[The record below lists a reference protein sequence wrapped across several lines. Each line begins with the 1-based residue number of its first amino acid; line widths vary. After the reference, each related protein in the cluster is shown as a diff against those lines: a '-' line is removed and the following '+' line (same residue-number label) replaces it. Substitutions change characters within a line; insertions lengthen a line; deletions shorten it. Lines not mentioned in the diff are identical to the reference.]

1 MAERFGLIVAKNK
14 KPTQG
19 KKHRVAFKK
28 NREKRK
34 RNNDLTREVLQ
45 DRMLETGN
53 TDSIDASERLSGK
66 GDLTRY
72 RTVVGVESEDG
83 EELIREIDEENC
95 LKGRV
100 IAATGL
106 NSIVQTEEGTKY
118 ECTVRR
124 VVRTLAR
131 DARNVIVTGDRVRFL
146 PTKQILNSG
155 LEQGVVERVEPR
167 GGVISRVSQHQEHI
181 IVANVDQVVIVVSAN
196 DPPLKPHLIDRFLVS
211 AEKGEVQAIVC
222 INKIDLVDLAD
233 LQPVIG
239 MYARLGY
246 PVIASSGLT
255 GRGVESL
262 KRLLTG
268 KQSVF
273 AGQSGVG
280 KSSLLNALQP
290 GLNLKTAQVSDWTRK
305 GKHTTRRAILHDLNF
320 GGWVVDTPGIRQFA
334 LWDVPAEEVEA
345 YFIEFRPFIAG
356 CKFPDC
362 THDHENGCGLKQAV
376 EEEQIFQS
384 RYDSYLRILHEDPG

>member
-1 MAERFGLIVAKNK
+1 MAKNK
-14 KPTQG
+14 KQPKQ

-28 NREKRK
+28 NREKRS
-34 RNNDLTREVLQ
+34 RNNDLTREVHKQ
-45 DRMLETGN
+45 RILETGD
-53 TDSIDASERLSGK
+53 TDALTSGERLSGK
-66 GDLTRY
+66 GNLTRY
-72 RTVVGVESEDG
+72 RTVVGVENEAGD
-83 EELIREIDEENC
+83 EILREIDEENC

-100 IAATGL
+100 VAATGL
-106 NSIVQTEEGTKY
+106 NSIVQTNDGVKY

-146 PTKQILNSG
+146 PTEQILPSG
-155 LEQGVVERVEPR
+155 LKQGVIERVEPR
-167 GGVISRVSQHQEHI
+167 GGIISRVSQNREHI
-181 IVANVDQVVIVVSAN
+181 IVANVDQVVIVVSST

-222 INKIDLVDLAD
+222 INKTDLIDLAE
-233 LQPVIG
+233 LQPILG
-239 MYARLGY
+239 LYARLGY
-246 PVIASSGLT
+246 RVIATSGMA
-255 GRGVESL
+255 GSGIPAL
-262 KRLLTG
+262 KKMLAG

-280 KSSLLNALQP
+280 KSSLLNAMQP

-305 GKHTTRRAILHDLNF
+305 GRHTTRRAILHELEF

-334 LWDVPAEEVEA
+334 LWDVIPEEVEGF
-345 YFIEFRPFIAG
+345 FIEFRPFVVY

-362 THDHENGCGLKQAV
+362 THDHEAGCGVKSAV
-376 EEEQIFQS
+376 EEGYIFPS
-384 RYDSYLRILHEDPG
+384 RYQSYLRILHDDVA